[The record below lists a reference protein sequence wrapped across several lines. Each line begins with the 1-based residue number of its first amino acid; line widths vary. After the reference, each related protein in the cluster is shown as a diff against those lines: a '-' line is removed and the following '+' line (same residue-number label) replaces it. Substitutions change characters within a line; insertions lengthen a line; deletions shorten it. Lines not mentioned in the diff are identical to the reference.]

1 MSLDVTILDDQDQVI
16 RSVGLGVDE
25 HWELVQFAAEA
36 SLPLLERLHDF
47 YSDAQIAVEELP
59 AFLEEVQVLS
69 SGDGLSPRLRLVL
82 TALAHIIKCA
92 RAEQRPLTVLAD

>member
-25 HWELVQFAAEA
+25 HWELVQLAAEA
-36 SLPLLERLHDF
+36 RLPLLERMHDY

-59 AFLEEVQVLS
+59 AFLEEMQVLAEREGVS
-69 SGDGLSPRLRLVL
+69 DRLRLFL
-82 TALAHIIKCA
+82 TELAHVTKCA
-92 RAEQRPLTVLAD
+92 IATRRSLTVIAD